1 MSMVQRLYLRL
12 APLLNV
18 QRIIH
23 ISALGIDDEKNTAY
37 ALTKKAAEAYLQK
50 LENIDWV
57 ILQPSLVYA
66 SGCYGGTSLFRAL
79 ATLPYFIP
87 LIGDGLQYFQSI
99 HIDDLTKV
107 IIHCIEREGKIH
119 TLLKIVGPDIVTM
132 KDIL

>member
-87 LIGDGLQYFQSI
+87 LIGDGLQ
-99 HIDDLTKV
+99 
-107 IIHCIEREGKIH
+107 
-119 TLLKIVGPDIVTM
+119 
-132 KDIL
+132 